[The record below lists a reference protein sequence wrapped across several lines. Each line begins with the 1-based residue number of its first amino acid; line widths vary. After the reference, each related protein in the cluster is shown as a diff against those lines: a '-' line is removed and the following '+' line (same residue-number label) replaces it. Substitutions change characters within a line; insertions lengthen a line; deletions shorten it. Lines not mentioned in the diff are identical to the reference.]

1 VQEAW
6 RWIVAARDAGYRV
19 APLPPPGY
27 TVAPPL
33 PPGYTAAV
41 TPSTVVVPVPPQP
54 SRNGGQTYEAVT
66 IDGTP
71 CSPLPTWST
80 APAVQGCGGVVHRD
94 ARDQHDRFHAR
105 LSAPHGCDQPV
116 VPAAGCGPS
125 LRTGRPGRIRTTR
138 PSERGRTEERDGHG
152 LSSVGLPAALAVIM
166 FGLGLTLTVEDF
178 RRTGRQPRA
187 VGVALAAQVLLL
199 PAICLGLVAALG
211 LDPLLAVGM
220 MLLAASPGGTTAN
233 LFSHLFRGDVALNIT
248 LTAIN
253 SVLAVLTLPLVVNLA
268 VAVFDPPAAAGSV
281 GLELGKTAQV
291 FAVVLIPVAIG
302 MVVRRVAPG
311 SPRAPRTRCGCCP
324 RWCWWP

>member
-1 VQEAW
+1 M
-6 RWIVAARDAGYRV
+6 D
-19 APLPPPGY
+19 
-27 TVAPPL
+27 TV
-33 PPGYTAAV
+33 
-41 TPSTVVVPVPPQP
+41 
-54 SRNGGQTYEAVT
+54 
-66 IDGTP
+66 
-71 CSPLPTWST
+71 
-80 APAVQGCGGVVHRD
+80 
-94 ARDQHDRFHAR
+94 
-105 LSAPHGCDQPV
+105 
-116 VPAAGCGPS
+116 
-125 LRTGRPGRIRTTR
+125 
-138 PSERGRTEERDGHG
+138 

-311 SPRAPRTRCGCCP
+311 FAARAENPVRVLSAVVLVVVIAGAIAAERDSIGTYLADIGLVTALFCVCSLAVGYLLPRLLRVGRRQAIASAFEVGIHNSTLAIAVALGVLGNERLAVPAAVYGVIMFPIAAVAGFIFVRTGADAPEPAPRSP
-324 RWCWWP
+324 SEP